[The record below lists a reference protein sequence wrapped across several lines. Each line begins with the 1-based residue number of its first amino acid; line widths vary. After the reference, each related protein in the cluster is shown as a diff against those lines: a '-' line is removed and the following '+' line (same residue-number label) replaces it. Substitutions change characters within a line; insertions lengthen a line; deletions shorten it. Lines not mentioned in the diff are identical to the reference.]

1 MNGLYEPPFLPMQIS
16 STTPFKSEI
25 KKNESQT
32 MSFKK
37 KAKAPQIFNSLT
49 KLPLK
54 KANSVNQIFFGLVE
68 EKPKEFI
75 IIDDDENHKNSLF
88 ETKSISNKRSLGS
101 QNNSP
106 KAQSEEDCV
115 ILDKKEINVSFV
127 SKKIKKQRFLDFKNK
142 ETFFFDSA
150 TDEDDNHANN
160 SKFLDFR
167 RVKRRTLFK
176 ERKTVE
182 NLKKIL
188 NEISQSHN
196 LKLSDETLK
205 TIFSE
210 IDSNLTKKFDKKSN
224 TIQII
229 DETDT
234 DEDELQQQIL
244 KQSTLPIVQKDL
256 GIRLGGKYQ
265 CKLPKFAPGNSKE
278 IMRILE
284 KHKVWECGKIQGEE
298 FEEIKKLV
306 ESILKIN
313 SINEEFLC
321 ELVEKNN
328 YKIQDTTKY
337 CFENQKTLQARFVE
351 KYAAESRR
359 TRKSLY
365 SKFS

>member
-115 ILDKKEINVSFV
+115 ILDKKEINFSFV

-142 ETFFFDSA
+142 
-150 TDEDDNHANN
+150 
-160 SKFLDFR
+160 
-167 RVKRRTLFK
+167 
-176 ERKTVE
+176 
-182 NLKKIL
+182 
-188 NEISQSHN
+188 
-196 LKLSDETLK
+196 
-205 TIFSE
+205 
-210 IDSNLTKKFDKKSN
+210 
-224 TIQII
+224 
-229 DETDT
+229 
-234 DEDELQQQIL
+234 
-244 KQSTLPIVQKDL
+244 
-256 GIRLGGKYQ
+256 
-265 CKLPKFAPGNSKE
+265 
-278 IMRILE
+278 
-284 KHKVWECGKIQGEE
+284 
-298 FEEIKKLV
+298 
-306 ESILKIN
+306 
-313 SINEEFLC
+313 
-321 ELVEKNN
+321 
-328 YKIQDTTKY
+328 
-337 CFENQKTLQARFVE
+337 
-351 KYAAESRR
+351 
-359 TRKSLY
+359 
-365 SKFS
+365 